1 MNKMQDEQLK
11 ELLLNE
17 PTPKMS
23 KQFSVDLLGRLD
35 MLQGDV
41 IHVDTSKNM
50 MIALKRNYWQY
61 LIMGL
66 MILSTLTIL
75 NLHHKID
82 HIDDELSRIDMMTEL
97 TLSTL

>member
-1 MNKMQDEQLK
+1 VNKMQDEQLK

-17 PTPKMS
+17 PVPKMS

-66 MILSTLTIL
+66 MIISTLTIL
-75 NLHHKID
+75 NLHQKTD
-82 HIDDELSRIDMMTEL
+82 HVDDELSRIDLMTEL

>member
-1 MNKMQDEQLK
+1 MQDEQLK

-17 PTPKMS
+17 PVPKMS
-23 KQFSVDLLGRLD
+23 KYFSADLLGRLN

-50 MIALKRNYWQY
+50 TIALKRKYWQY

>member
-1 MNKMQDEQLK
+1 
-11 ELLLNE
+11 
-17 PTPKMS
+17 MS

-35 MLQGDV
+35 MLRGDV

-66 MILSTLTIL
+66 MIISTLTIL
-75 NLHHKID
+75 NLHQKTD
-82 HIDDELSRIDMMTEL
+82 HIDDELSRIDLMTEL

>member
-1 MNKMQDEQLK
+1 MQDEQLK

-17 PTPKMS
+17 PAPKMS

-75 NLHHKID
+75 NLHQKID
-82 HIDDELSRIDMMTEL
+82 HVDDELSRIDLMTEL

>member
-1 MNKMQDEQLK
+1 MNKMKDEQLK

-17 PTPKMS
+17 PAPKIS
-23 KQFSVDLLGRLD
+23 KQFSAELFGRLN

-41 IHVDTSKNM
+41 IEVNTSKNM
-50 MIALKRNYWQY
+50 TIALKRNYWQY

-75 NLHHKID
+75 NLHQKID
-82 HIDDELSRIDMMTEL
+82 HVDDELSRINLMTEL

>member
-82 HIDDELSRIDMMTEL
+82 HIDDELSRIDLMTEL

>member
-17 PTPKMS
+17 PVPKMS

-35 MLQGDV
+35 MLRGDV

-50 MIALKRNYWQY
+50 MIALKRNYWKY

-66 MILSTLTIL
+66 MILSFALVIKGT
-75 NLHHKID
+75 
-82 HIDDELSRIDMMTEL
+82 
-97 TLSTL
+97 